1 MRERPGLSRASGEP
15 GRAGGARRVAAVAVL
30 LAVTVAGLR
39 AHGTF
44 SRAAHTAAT
53 GVAGS
58 FLVGI
63 IAAFEGVALVAFI
76 VVLAMA
82 RPQRKKGPD
91 PEPPWRPPFP
101 WWAKT
106 LGVLVALATL
116 VTPFVVL
123 VTRKNR
129 KHFTPPQSAGPGAVP
144 TALGRLHTH
153 AQASAEWSAIAGM
166 VIAIAVVVALTV
178 LSRRRRPARRPPD
191 WSPRLARLL
200 DSLAAAQDALG
211 TAADPREAIIAC
223 YGAMERGF
231 AAAGSAPAA
240 ADTPAEVLS
249 RAAEAGI
256 IRSSSPEVLTGL
268 FRRAR
273 YSAEPMTAADS
284 GAAAGALAQ
293 LRADLEDRRAAAAN
307 TAAST
312 SAPGAGQ

>member
-1 MRERPGLSRASGEP
+1 MRERPGLSLARGEP
-15 GRAGGARRVAAVAVL
+15 GRTAGAWRVAAVAVL

-44 SRAAHTAAT
+44 SRAAHSAAA

-58 FLVGI
+58 LLAGI
-63 IAAFEGVALVAFI
+63 LAAFEGIALVAFI

-82 RPQRKKGPD
+82 RPERKQKRD
-91 PEPPWRPPFP
+91 TDLPWQPPFP
-101 WWAKT
+101 WWAK
-106 LGVLVALATL
+106 ALAVLIALAVL

-129 KHFTPPQSAGPGAVP
+129 KNFTPPQLAQPGVQP
-144 TALGRLHTH
+144 TTLGRLPTH
-153 AQASAEWSAIAGM
+153 APGGQWPVIAGM

-178 LSRRRRPARRPPD
+178 LSRRRRSASRPRD

-200 DSLAAAQDALG
+200 DSLTAAHDALS

-256 IRSSSPEVLTGL
+256 IRSAAPGVLTGL

-293 LRADLEDRRAAAAN
+293 MRADLEDRRALAGPAADP
-307 TAAST
+307 
-312 SAPGAGQ
+312 SATPGAGR